1 MPLQRML
8 DLPFAEVDGREL
20 LLDVLRPQDRGDSAL
35 PGVIY
40 VHGGGWA
47 TGHRTDTPNILL
59 AMRGFV
65 TVSISYRF
73 SQEAVFPAALHD
85 LKAAIRW
92 VRANAADLG
101 IDPGKLGIWGHSAGG
116 HLAAMAALTGDLAE
130 LEGDIGP
137 TGTSSTVQAAVPLAG
152 PSWFLAENMYRDDA
166 VERLL
171 GMHATKNRDLGAIAS
186 PAGHIHAG
194 APPFLIVHG
203 EVDDVVPLSQSQ
215 LLDEHLREA
224 GVDSELIVV
233 PGVDHGYGQLLPAE
247 VIERITSFFR
257 KHLNS
262 NGNQGI
268 GPVG

>member
-101 IDPGKLGIWGHSAGG
+101 IDPGKLGIWGALRRRPSGRHGRAHRRPRGTRGRHRSHWNIEHGPGG
-116 HLAAMAALTGDLAE
+116 GSTGRTE
-130 LEGDIGP
+130 L
-137 TGTSSTVQAAVPLAG
+137 
-152 PSWFLAENMYRDDA
+152 
-166 VERLL
+166 
-171 GMHATKNRDLGAIAS
+171 
-186 PAGHIHAG
+186 
-194 APPFLIVHG
+194 
-203 EVDDVVPLSQSQ
+203 
-215 LLDEHLREA
+215 
-224 GVDSELIVV
+224 V
-233 PGVDHGYGQLLPAE
+233 PGGEHVP
-247 VIERITSFFR
+247 R
-257 KHLNS
+257 
-262 NGNQGI
+262 
-268 GPVG
+268 